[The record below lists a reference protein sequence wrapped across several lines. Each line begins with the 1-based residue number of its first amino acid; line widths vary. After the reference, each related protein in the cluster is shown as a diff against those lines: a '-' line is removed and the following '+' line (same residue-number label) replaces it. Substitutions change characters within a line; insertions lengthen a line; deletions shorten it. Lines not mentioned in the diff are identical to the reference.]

1 LAEQQQTERV
11 TGIAE
16 ESMLRDHLLDRMV
29 EIRSSDPDGGVY
41 RRIAW
46 VADLRLVG
54 RVLTFFS
61 PRGGRVLR
69 CELDGVELLSGPP
82 EAVFLLRPAGAA
94 EPVRLAVTSSS
105 PVQQSAG
112 RAARRAPARGPH

>member
-1 LAEQQQTERV
+1 LAEEQQQTEPV
-11 TGIAE
+11 TGVHTE
-16 ESMLRDHLLDRMV
+16 EAMLRAHLLDRMV
-29 EIRSSDPDGGVY
+29 EIRSQDPEGGVY

-61 PRGGRVLR
+61 PRGGRILR
-69 CELDGVELLSGPP
+69 CELSGIELLSGPP
-82 EAVFLLRPAGAA
+82 ETVLLLRAAGAE

-112 RAARRAPARGPH
+112 RAARRPPTA